1 MEKQLL
7 TLRGLNFWVYATSA
21 VLLPFLPL
29 YFGSKGYTSSQVGF
43 LMNVGPLVAIFAQ
56 PIWGYLSDRW
66 HTVKKIVLL
75 LWGLTIV
82 CSIGLFGSTSYGLT
96 LSFVLLMYFFQQ
108 PSMPLL
114 DSITV
119 RAVQKR
125 GASYGSVRLF
135 GSLGFTAV
143 SLTGGT
149 LLGMLGGISRIPY
162 LYWATWIVPLLLLI
176 PLRDEPTGGER
187 MSLKT
192 MGQIVRNKEFLWFL
206 MLVLLISV
214 PHRMNDVL
222 LGLYMKQYGASDNM
236 VGWAW
241 ALAAI
246 VELPAFAL
254 LNRVL
259 RRVHEYALIGIASL
273 LFALRWLGYAL
284 AGDAWTLLA
293 LQAGASVTFA
303 VFWIAAVHYTAR
315 MLPEHLGATGQSL
328 LAMVFLGLA
337 GMIGGMTG
345 GWLNDSF
352 GGGSMYVF
360 GSVTA
365 LIAGIGCLA
374 THFVASRR
382 NGWKPAKR

>member
-1 MEKQLL
+1 MDKQLL
-7 TLRGLNFWVYATSA
+7 TLRGLNFWLYATNA
-21 VLLPFLPL
+21 VLQPFLPL
-29 YFGSKGYTSSQVGF
+29 YFGSKGYTSSQIGF

-56 PIWGYLSDRW
+56 PFWGYLSDRL
-66 HTVKKIVLL
+66 HTVKRIILL
-75 LWGLTIV
+75 LWALAIA
-82 CSIGLFGSTSYGLT
+82 CSVGLFVSASYGLT
-96 LSFVLLMYFFQQ
+96 LSFVLLMFFFLQ

-119 RAVQKR
+119 RSVEKR

-135 GSLGFTAV
+135 GSLGFTTV
-143 SLTGGT
+143 SLIGGT
-149 LLGMLGGISRIPY
+149 VLGLLGGIARIPY

-176 PLRDEPTGGER
+176 PLRDEPAGGER

-192 MGQIVRNKEFLWFL
+192 MGQIGRNKAFLWFL
-206 MLVLLISV
+206 VLVLIISV

-222 LGLYMKQYGASDNM
+222 LGLYMKQRGASDNM

-254 LNRVL
+254 LNRVM
-259 RRVHEYALIGIASL
+259 RRVHEHSLIGFAAL
-273 LFALRWLGYAL
+273 LYSLRWLGYAL
-284 AGDAWTLLA
+284 ADDAWTLLA

-315 MLPEHLGATGQSL
+315 MLPGHLGATGQSL

-337 GMIGGMTG
+337 GIIGGTVG
-345 GWLNDSF
+345 GRLNDAF
-352 GGGSMYVF
+352 GGGSMYAF
-360 GSVTA
+360 ASVTA
-365 LIAGIGCLA
+365 LFAGAGFLA
-374 THFVASRR
+374 TQFAARR
-382 NGWKPAKR
+382 RKGWRTAA